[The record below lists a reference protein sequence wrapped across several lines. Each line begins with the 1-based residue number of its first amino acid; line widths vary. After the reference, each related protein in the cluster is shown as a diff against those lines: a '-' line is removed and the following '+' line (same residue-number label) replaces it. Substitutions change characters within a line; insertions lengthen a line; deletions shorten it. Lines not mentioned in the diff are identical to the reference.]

1 MGEKILAII
10 VATSFFVL
18 VIGWVT
24 TYIGLKA
31 ILFYMKE
38 KKYAL
43 PSWAELK
50 KWCRYA
56 ARHTFGISENMPD

>member
-10 VATSFFVL
+10 VVTSFFVL
-18 VIGWVT
+18 MIGWAT

-31 ILFYMKE
+31 ILLYMKA